1 MSKKS
6 KRPGRAARDIHAAIK
21 AQCEGLRQTGR
32 CGLRPA
38 DALPDVE
45 ALMWATRRRVE
56 ASLPSTVVFEGRTYW
71 LRIRLSAQYDI
82 FDSPAA
88 AEPMLRGAVVSSDDF
103 GHSPGH

>member
-21 AQCEGLRQTGR
+21 TQCEALRHSKRSGLRR
-32 CGLRPA
+32 A
-38 DALPDVE
+38 EELPDVE
-45 ALMWATRRRVE
+45 ALMLAARRRVE
-56 ASLPSTVVFEGRTYW
+56 ASIPSTVVFEGRTYW
-71 LRIRLSAQYDI
+71 LRVRLLAQYDI

-88 AEPMLRGAVVSSDDF
+88 GEPMLCGAVVSSDDF